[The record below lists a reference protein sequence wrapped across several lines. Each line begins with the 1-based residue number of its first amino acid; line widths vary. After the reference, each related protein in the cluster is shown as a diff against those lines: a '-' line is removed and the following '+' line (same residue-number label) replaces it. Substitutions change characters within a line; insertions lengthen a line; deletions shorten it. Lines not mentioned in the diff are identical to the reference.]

1 MSATNHTPGPW
12 SAWGTGRNW
21 MIRGG
26 AGQVAGN
33 VAQTLPRPEFGQEA
47 ANARLIV
54 KAPDM
59 YELLEAVIAATTHE
73 STKYILPK
81 TGSQEESVE
90 PGHYELWSFTWEQ
103 IVGSA
108 RRLKAEIG
116 GMR

>member
-1 MSATNHTPGPW
+1 MSATKHTPGPW

-21 MIRGG
+21 MIRDG
-26 AGQVAGN
+26 AGN
-33 VAQTLPRPEFGQEA
+33 VAQTLPRPEFGQEV

-54 KAPDM
+54 KAPEM

-81 TGSQEESVE
+81 SVPQEESVE

-103 IVGSA
+103 IVGNA
-108 RRLKAEIG
+108 RRIKAEIG

>member
-1 MSATNHTPGPW
+1 
-12 SAWGTGRNW
+12 

-73 STKYILPK
+73 STKYILQKLFPK
-81 TGSQEESVE
+81 KNLLSQDTMSY
-90 PGHYELWSFTWEQ
+90 GRSL
-103 IVGSA
+103 GN
-108 RRLKAEIG
+108 K
-116 GMR
+116 